1 MILVSEAG
9 SMRAFGSCEAITWP
23 LVASSS
29 SQDLAAM
36 FGGGSVCATAAV
48 INNTLEASAAINF
61 FHGGV
66 NLRESVEG
74 GRCYL
79 RRCCGRRCVVRGA
92 AQKNSANYRA
102 SIGACGVRFSVAAPQ
117 LRDPALD
124 VRQLAVEEMV
134 GAGDDDDGD
143 VLRPQPVEHVL
154 ERDGLVEFAMDQ
166 DGVAWYGRH

>member
-9 SMRAFGSCEAITWP
+9 SMRALGSCEAITWP

-36 FGGGSVCATAAV
+36 FGGGSVCATAAD

-61 FHGGV
+61 FMGASICVSRWRMVDGA
-66 NLRESVEG
+66 
-74 GRCYL
+74 CYFMA
-79 RRCCGRRCVVRGA
+79 RCCGAARRR
-92 AQKNSANYRA
+92 QKNCANYRA

-124 VRQLAVEEMV
+124 VRELAVEEVV
-134 GAGDDDDGD
+134 GAGDDDDGN
-143 VLRPQPVEHVL
+143 VLRPQPVQHVL
-154 ERDGLVEFAMDQ
+154 QRDGVVQLAVDQ
-166 DGVAWYGRH
+166 DCVAWY